1 MNTVHPAQTDTA
13 HPPQEFDSALISA
26 LQTINVPADA
36 ALVNRTQRTVRERAL
51 AMRAQRRRSR
61 DLWLACCVCSALVIM
76 ITHSAWSG
84 LAQYDVN
91 ASGLLNPADILDASA
106 QMLVMMLWFL
116 PVTAAVLLLVWLKRA
131 HNRNEQESVR
141 SGNYRALPRVQTVR

>member
-1 MNTVHPAQTDTA
+1 MNTARPAQTDTA
-13 HPPQEFDSALISA
+13 RPPQEFDPTLVGA
-26 LQTINVPADA
+26 LQRINVPADA

-61 DLWLACCVCSALVIM
+61 DLWLACCVCSALLIM

-106 QMLVMMLWFL
+106 QILVMMLWFL
-116 PVTAAVLLLVWLKRA
+116 PVTAAVLMLVWFKRA
-131 HNRNEQESVR
+131 HNRSEQDTSR
-141 SGNYRALPRVQTVR
+141 SGNYRSMPRVQTVR